1 MKALRKKIPHASDA
15 QIWRQLRLLGRRR
28 QRRSGYTIM
37 NKHRYK
43 TVNGKTV
50 AEHRLVA
57 ETMLGR
63 RLAKKEVV
71 HHIDCDPVNNDP
83 DNLDV
88 LPDNSVHSKAHA
100 SLDRIMGR
108 LVRASV
114 VLYNKGANRY
124 EVSP

>member
-1 MKALRKKIPHASDA
+1 MKSLREKIPHATDA
-15 QIWRQLRLLGRRR
+15 QIWRQLRSLGRRR

-43 TVNGKTV
+43 TVNGKPV

-63 RLAKKEVV
+63 RLGKKEVV

-83 DNLDV
+83 ANLDV
-88 LPDNSVHSKAHA
+88 LSDNSVHSKAHA
-100 SLDRIMGR
+100 SLDRIIGR

-114 VLYNKGANRY
+114 ILYNKEANRY
-124 EVSP
+124 EVPP